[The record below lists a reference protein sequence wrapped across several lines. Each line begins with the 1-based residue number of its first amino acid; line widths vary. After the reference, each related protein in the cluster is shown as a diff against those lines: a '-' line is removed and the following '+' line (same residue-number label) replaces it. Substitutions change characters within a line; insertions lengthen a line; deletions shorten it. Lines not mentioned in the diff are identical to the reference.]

1 LAFCDNIP
9 EAVPV
14 CRQTLTGPFKKWRHL
29 HMISNIDKH
38 DQKQTE
44 IMDEV
49 EFEIP
54 YSRIRKLFDYRKEA
68 AIGALEGKM
77 KNGLFLV

>member
-29 HMISNIDKH
+29 HMFSNIDKH

-44 IMDEV
+44 IIDEV

-54 YSRIRKLFDYRKEA
+54 YSRIRKLFE
-68 AIGALEGKM
+68 GHALDSRNYSIIEK
-77 KNGLFLV
+77 KLPLEL